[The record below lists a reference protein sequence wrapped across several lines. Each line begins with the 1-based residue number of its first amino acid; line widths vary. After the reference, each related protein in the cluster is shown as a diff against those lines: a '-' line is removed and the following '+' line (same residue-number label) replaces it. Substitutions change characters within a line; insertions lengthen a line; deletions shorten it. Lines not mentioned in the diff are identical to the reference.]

1 MCRRALVLIYI
12 RGGFIYCVLFPRV
25 FYSSRH
31 SPSVKLRKETQDP
44 FLICCSLYRYPL
56 SQTRLQH
63 CVASFWQHFLKFQ
76 VQTSKKSHNLRD
88 EGKKRCMKVMNYFIL
103 LLSKTD
109 SMYLTLLVFIRVVHS
124 VASGINFCNKEIIHK
139 DFLCTDHSIKVK
151 RRYFTALN
159 YNYLVYRVGILGYQL
174 LWRCSV
180 CSRQT
185 KT

>member
-1 MCRRALVLIYI
+1 MY
-12 RGGFIYCVLFPRV
+12 
-25 FYSSRH
+25 
-31 SPSVKLRKETQDP
+31 
-44 FLICCSLYRYPL
+44 
-56 SQTRLQH
+56 
-63 CVASFWQHFLKFQ
+63 
-76 VQTSKKSHNLRD
+76 

-159 YNYLVYRVGILGYQL
+159 YNYLVYRVGILGY
-174 LWRCSV
+174 
-180 CSRQT
+180 
-185 KT
+185 